1 LSAAKKVLQA
11 TVDRAPADNLAM
23 ADTLPYAPLSIPV
36 GGRIDPRWDPLW
48 IHGDPSALAS
58 PVIAIIGTR
67 MPDPAARALA
77 HHLARDLA
85 RHGVRVLSGGAL
97 GIDEA
102 AHLGALDGD
111 GRTAVV
117 LPCGLEHCYPRRHAS
132 LYRTIVASGGAL
144 ISQFPPET
152 PPTAWTFPRRNELV
166 AALADVMVVVQAPDP
181 SGALI
186 AADAA
191 RRAGRR
197 LMAVPASPF
206 DRRARGNV
214 RLLRAGARP
223 CVTADD
229 VLAFL
234 SESDG
239 ALFARDAL
247 HAPVSTRAT
256 RTRSATTRAPDRALP
271 RARGPDPLTLDEAG
285 SLVYE
290 ALAVGPR
297 HIEEVARAAALST
310 SRAQQVLL
318 TLVLAGFIEDRGG
331 GMFTRADA

>member
-1 LSAAKKVLQA
+1 MK
-11 TVDRAPADNLAM
+11 APMED
-23 ADTLPYAPLSIPV
+23 APLYRPLSLPI
-36 GGRIDPRWDPLW
+36 GGRLDPRWDPLW
-48 IHGDPSALAS
+48 ILGDPSALAP
-58 PVIAIIGTR
+58 PVVAIIGTR

-77 HHLARDLA
+77 HGLARDLA
-85 RHGVRVLSGGAL
+85 QRGVQVLSGGAL

-102 AHLGALDGD
+102 AHLGALDGG

-117 LPCGLEHCYPRRHAS
+117 LPCGLQHCYPRRHAS
-132 LYRTIVASGGAL
+132 LYRAVAASGGAL
-144 ISQFPPET
+144 VSQFPPET

-229 VLAFL
+229 VLAL
-234 SESDG
+234 LAETDG
-239 ALFARDAL
+239 ALFARDAT
-247 HAPVSTRAT
+247 HAPVGARAT
-256 RTRSATTRAPDRALP
+256 RARAATVRAPDRAP
-271 RARGPDPLTLDEAG
+271 ARARGPDPLTLDEAG

-297 HIEEVARAAALST
+297 HIEEVARASALST

>member
-1 LSAAKKVLQA
+1 M
-11 TVDRAPADNLAM
+11 TDPR
-23 ADTLPYAPLSIPV
+23 PYASLSLPV
-36 GGRIDPRWDPLW
+36 GGRVDPRWNPLW
-48 IHGDPSALAS
+48 IQGDPSALAP
-58 PVIAIIGTR
+58 PVVAIIGTR

-77 HHLARDLA
+77 HNLARDLA
-85 RHGVRVLSGGAL
+85 RREVRVLSGGAL
-97 GIDEA
+97 GIDAA
-102 AHLGALDGD
+102 AHQGALDGE

-117 LPCGLEHCYPRRHAS
+117 LPCGLEHCYPRRHAA
-132 LYRTIVASGGAL
+132 LYRAVVQSGGAL
-144 ISQFPPET
+144 VSQFPPET
-152 PPTAWTFPRRNELV
+152 PPTQWTFPRRNELV
-166 AALADVMVVVQAPDP
+166 AALADVIVVVQAPDP

-214 RLLRAGARP
+214 RLLRAGARS

-229 VLAFL
+229 VMAFL
-234 SESDG
+234 AEGDG
-239 ALFARDAL
+239 SLFARDAT
-247 HAPVSTRAT
+247 HAPVSARGARTRA
-256 RTRSATTRAPDRALP
+256 SSVRAPERAP
-271 RARGPDPLTLDEAG
+271 SRARGPDPLTLDEVG

-297 HIEEVARAAALST
+297 HIEEVARASALST

-331 GMFTRADA
+331 GMFTRA

>member
-1 LSAAKKVLQA
+1 M
-11 TVDRAPADNLAM
+11 TDRR
-23 ADTLPYAPLSIPV
+23 PYASLSLPV
-36 GGRIDPRWDPLW
+36 AGRVDPRWDPLW
-48 IHGDPSALAS
+48 VHGDPSALAA
-58 PVIAIIGTR
+58 PVVAIIGTR
-67 MPDPAARALA
+67 TPDPAARALA
-77 HHLARDLA
+77 LNLARDLA
-85 RHGVRVLSGGAL
+85 QRDVRVLSGGAL
-97 GIDEA
+97 GVDAA
-102 AHLGALDGD
+102 AHQGALDGD

-117 LPCGLEHCYPRRHAS
+117 LPCGLEHCYPRRHAA
-132 LYRTIVASGGAL
+132 LYRAVVERGGAL
-144 ISQFPPET
+144 VSQFPPET
-152 PPTAWTFPRRNELV
+152 PPTQWTFPRRNELV
-166 AALADVMVVVQAPDP
+166 AALADVIVVVQAPDP

-229 VLAFL
+229 VMAYLA
-234 SESDG
+234 ETDG
-239 ALFARDAL
+239 ALFARDAT
-247 HAPVSTRAT
+247 HAPASARAPRTRASSV
-256 RTRSATTRAPDRALP
+256 RAHERAPS
-271 RARGPDPLTLDEAG
+271 RARGPDPLTLDEVG

-297 HIEEVARAAALST
+297 HIEEVARASALST

-331 GMFTRADA
+331 GMFTRAQA

>member
-1 LSAAKKVLQA
+1 VLHATAAELSDDNAAMPDPLLYA
-11 TVDRAPADNLAM
+11 TLS
-23 ADTLPYAPLSIPV
+23 LPLD
-36 GGRIDPRWDPLW
+36 GRLDPRWDPLW
-48 IHGDPSALAS
+48 IQGDPSALS
-58 PVIAIIGTR
+58 PPVVAIIGTR

-77 HHLARDLA
+77 HRLARDLSE
-85 RHGVRVLSGGAL
+85 RGVRVLSGGAL
-97 GIDEA
+97 GVDAA
-102 AHLGALDGD
+102 AHQGALDGG

-117 LPCGLEHCYPRRHAS
+117 LPCGLAHCYPRRHAG
-132 LYRTIVASGGAL
+132 LYRAIVASGGAL
-144 ISQFPPET
+144 VSQFPPET
-152 PPTAWTFPRRNELV
+152 PPTQWTFPRRNELV
-166 AALADVMVVVQAPDP
+166 AALSDVIVVVQAPDP

-229 VLAFL
+229 VMAFL
-234 SESDG
+234 AETDG
-239 ALFARDAL
+239 ALFARDAT
-247 HAPVSTRAT
+247 HAAVSARAPRTRAASV
-256 RTRSATTRAPDRALP
+256 RTPERAPE

-297 HIEEVARAAALST
+297 HIEEVARASALST

>member
-1 LSAAKKVLQA
+1 MEA
-11 TVDRAPADNLAM
+11 RP
-23 ADTLPYAPLSIPV
+23 PYAPLSIPIA
-36 GGRIDPRWDPLW
+36 GRVDPRWDPLW
-48 IHGDPSALAS
+48 ILGDPSALGP
-58 PVIAIIGTR
+58 PVVAIIGTR

-77 HHLARDLA
+77 HDLSRDLA
-85 RHGVRVLSGGAL
+85 RRGVRVLSGGAL
-97 GIDEA
+97 GIDAA
-102 AHLGALDGD
+102 AHQGALDGG

-117 LPCGLEHCYPRRHAS
+117 LPCGLAHCYPRRHGP
-132 LYRTIVASGGAL
+132 LYRAIVSSGGAL
-144 ISQFPPET
+144 VSQFPPET
-152 PPTAWTFPRRNELV
+152 PPTQWTFPRRNELV
-166 AALADVMVVVQAPDP
+166 AALADVIVVVQAPDP
-181 SGALI
+181 SGALL

-229 VLAFL
+229 VMAYL
-234 SESDG
+234 SETDG
-239 ALFARDAL
+239 ELFARDAT
-247 HAPVSTRAT
+247 HAPVSARAT
-256 RTRSATTRAPDRALP
+256 RTRAPRAPERAP
-271 RARGPDPLTLDEAG
+271 SRARGPDPLTLDEAG

-297 HIEEVARAAALST
+297 HIEEVARASALST